1 MFQQSMINIHD
12 DGWYAHFF
20 RGMELIV
27 VYQDRLF
34 SVSVDS
40 STWEEPLGH
49 GRAHGIPMEQLDFH
63 PRTVIDAR
71 SFFGVA

>member
-34 SVSVDS
+34 SVTVDL
-40 STWEEPLGH
+40 STWEEPIGH
-49 GRAHGIPMEQLDFH
+49 GLALGIPMEQLDFH